1 MIWKDS
7 CFWKK
12 SYDKFRQCI
21 KKQKHY
27 FADKGP
33 YVKSILFPVVMYWH
47 ESWTIKKDECWKIDA
62 SKLWRWR
69 RLVRVPWTVNKSS
82 QSILKK
88 KKNQPWIFIGR
99 TDTKAEA
106 PILWPPDMKH
116 LIIKDPDVKKDWR
129 QKKRAAEDEMVKEY
143 HQLKGQNLSKLRETV
158 EDRETWWAAVQVIAK
173 NQTRQQLKSNNKI
186 S

>member
-1 MIWKDS
+1 MYFKTLLAVSGENWKQWQILVSCAPKSLHSVTAAMIWKDS

-88 KKNQPWIFIGR
+88 KKINPEYSLEEQ
-99 TDTKAEA
+99 
-106 PILWPPDMKH
+106 ILKLKLQYFGH
-116 LIIKDPDVKKDWR
+116 LIWSTS
-129 QKKRAAEDEMVKEY
+129 
-143 HQLKGQNLSKLRETV
+143 L
-158 EDRETWWAAVQVIAK
+158 
-173 NQTRQQLKSNNKI
+173 
-186 S
+186 